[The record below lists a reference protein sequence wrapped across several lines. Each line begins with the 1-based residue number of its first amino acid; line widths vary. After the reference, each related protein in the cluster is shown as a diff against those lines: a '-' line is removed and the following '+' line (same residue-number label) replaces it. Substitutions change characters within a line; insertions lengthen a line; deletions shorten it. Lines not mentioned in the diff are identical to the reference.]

1 MDLVS
6 GLPHTGRGDDS
17 IWVIID
23 RLTKF
28 AHFLPFKTGELM
40 DKMTTLNTN
49 EIVKLD
55 VVNVSIISEQDDTRF
70 VSRF

>member
-6 GLPHTGRGDDS
+6 GLPHTRRGDDS

-28 AHFLPFKTGELM
+28 AHFLLFKTGQLM
-40 DKMTTLNTN
+40 DKMTTLNID
-49 EIVKLD
+49 EIAKLD
-55 VVNVSIISEQDDTRF
+55 VVIVLIISE
-70 VSRF
+70 

>member
-6 GLPHTGRGDDS
+6 GLPHTRRGDDS
-17 IWVIID
+17 IWVIVD

-28 AHFLPFKTGELM
+28 AHFLLFKTGQLM
-40 DKMTTLNTN
+40 DKMITLNTN
-49 EIVKLD
+49 EIAKLNA
-55 VVNVSIISEQDDTRF
+55 VTVSIISEQDTRF